1 MPVPE
6 SAELGAAIA
15 RGPEYTLPAQNRPNS
30 PWPRPATSVLHSGH
44 SRCTARSARRP
55 RTPSRM
61 GDKTLLV
68 VCLSVKVECETGRLI
83 HQRTFSERLAT
94 FAGQLMIK

>member
-1 MPVPE
+1 
-6 SAELGAAIA
+6 
-15 RGPEYTLPAQNRPNS
+15 
-30 PWPRPATSVLHSGH
+30 
-44 SRCTARSARRP
+44 
-55 RTPSRM
+55 M